1 MNGAPQMWGVAK
13 TGTQTGERMSL
24 RTLIEEQLP
33 ETRIFVDELYRE
45 FSNSGSRNIIDRMVQ
60 DRNRNPWPL
69 VDSDP
74 R

>member
-1 MNGAPQMWGVAK
+1 MWGVAK